1 MMQTKTRDGM
11 YCHIKNMVTPLY
23 NNTQI
28 FTTVTGNV
36 VMHKSG
42 SQLYFMFF

>member
-11 YCHIKNMVTPLY
+11 YCHIKNIITPSY
-23 NNTQI
+23 NNTQM
-28 FTTVTGNV
+28 FTTVTGTAM
-36 VMHKSG
+36 MHKSG

>member
-1 MMQTKTRDGM
+1 MKQTKTRDGM
-11 YCHIKNMVTPLY
+11 YCHIKNMVTPSY
-23 NNTQI
+23 NNTQKS
-28 FTTVTGNV
+28 TTVTGTV